1 METRRGVV
9 KALLSG
15 NEAVARGAYESG
27 VVFASAYPGTPSTEI
42 LENVAK
48 YDEIYAEWSPNE
60 KVALDAAIGA
70 AYAGKRALAAMKHV
84 GLNVA
89 AEALFYS
96 SYTGIN
102 GALVIVTGDDPGMHS
117 SQNEQDNR
125 YYAKFAKVP
134 MLEPTDSQ
142 ESKEFVGLGLE
153 ISERFDTPVLL
164 RMTTRICHSMS
175 VVELRERKAVGS
187 EPLAYEHNPQKYA
200 MLPAFARLRHPVI
213 EQRLK
218 DLAEYSESFPYNK
231 IEWGDKSLGVL
242 ANGVSYQ
249 YAREVFPEASFL
261 KMGMSWPMPEGLIRE
276 FASKVDRLIVVEELD
291 PFIEEHLKMMGI
303 EVAAGKEYFPIVG
316 EFNPRIVREAA
327 YKAGLVSELAEVR
340 KVDVGELP
348 PRPPVM
354 CAGCPHRPVYYMLK
368 KHGVVVNGDIGCY
381 ALAALAPLATI
392 DTIGCMGASIGVA
405 HGMNKAGFEGRAVAT
420 IGDSTF
426 WHSGMPPLLNV
437 IYNKSNTVTVIV
449 DNQTTAMTGHQ
460 NHPSTGR
467 TLKGEETARGDFEAL
482 ARAMGYEEVRTVD
495 PLDLKELEE
504 ALTASLESNKPAVL
518 IARSPCVFLYEERP
532 GLYEVD
538 LERCNAC
545 GRCFEIGCPAIMRSD
560 EIVAK
565 TGKAKAEINTI
576 LCFGCAVCEQVCARK
591 AIHTVEGQ

>member
-1 METRRGVV
+1 VV

-42 LENVAK
+42 LENVAR
-48 YDEIYAEWSPNE
+48 YDEIYAEWCPNE
-60 KVALDAAIGA
+60 KVALDSAIGA
-70 AYAGKRALAAMKHV
+70 AYVGKRALVAMKHV

-89 AEALFYS
+89 AESLFYS

-102 GALVIVTGDDPGMHS
+102 GALVIVSADDPGLHS

-142 ESKEFVGLGLE
+142 ESKDFVGLGLE

-175 VVELRERKAVGS
+175 IVELGERTAAPPS
-187 EPLAYEHNPQKYA
+187 PQPYERNIQKYV
-200 MLPAFARLRHPVI
+200 MLPGFARARHPVI
-213 EQRLK
+213 EERLK
-218 DLAEYSESFPYNK
+218 DLAEYGESLAYNK
-231 IEWGDKSLGVL
+231 IEWGDRSLGIV

-261 KMGMSWPMPEGLIRE
+261 KLGMTWPLPERLIRE
-276 FASKVDRLIVVEELD
+276 FASGVEKLVVVEELD
-291 PFIEEHLKMMGI
+291 PFLEEHFKIMGL

-316 EFNPRIVREAA
+316 EFNPRVVREAA
-327 YKAGLVSELAEVR
+327 YKAGLVGEPSPTQELEVA
-340 KVDVGELP
+340 DLP
-348 PRPPVM
+348 PRPPVL

-381 ALAALAPLATI
+381 ALATLPPISTT

-405 HGMNKAGFEGRAVAT
+405 HGMNKAGFQGRAVAT
-420 IGDSTF
+420 IGDSTL
-426 WHSGMPPLLNV
+426 WHAGMPPLLNA

-467 TLKGEETARGDFEAL
+467 TLKGEETVRADFEAL

-504 ALTASLESNKPAVL
+504 ALEASLETNKPAVL
-518 IARSPCVFLYEERP
+518 IARSPCIFMYDERP
-532 GLYEVD
+532 GLFEVD

-545 GRCFEIGCPAIMRSD
+545 GRCFEIGCPAIIRSS
-560 EIVAK
+560 EVAEK
-565 TGKAKAEINTI
+565 TGKAKAEINPI

-591 AIHTVEGQ
+591 AIHRVEEQ